1 MKEGQSLELTEIKGI
16 IREYCEQLYANKLDY
31 SDEMDKF
38 LERHKLARLT
48 QEEWNN
54 LNRHILSKE
63 IKVLI
68 KI

>member
-48 QEEWNN
+48 QEE
-54 LNRHILSKE
+54 
-63 IKVLI
+63 
-68 KI
+68 